1 MRRTIFTKVFGVQL
15 IIIVLLSFLIVF
27 FSFRTIR
34 THHIN
39 TIAGEL
45 HDLAVGLRP
54 RIVSFFEGER
64 WDALDSLVK
73 EMGTELDTRITVIDP
88 NGIVLADSEK
98 DPRDMELHRDRPE
111 FIQAMKDDRGRSLR
125 FSETVQE
132 NMLYVAVPVT
142 MGSDPV
148 AVLRTSLYLSDIENL
163 LGSLR
168 GEIIIL
174 AAVMTVLSL
183 LGALIFSRSLSQP
196 IRQLERGART
206 VGEGNF
212 NVRVLLKSKDE
223 LRELADSF
231 NLMTEKI
238 RTLFEDLSLQKEE
251 LNGIVTSIQEG
262 LLVLDREGR
271 IKRSNQSFRDIVDGE
286 APVGDFYWEV
296 LREPGLIEL
305 VKRVAEERK
314 NRIDEVRIGNR
325 CFLCSITFI
334 PNKEEIVIVLHDI
347 TEIRNLEQV
356 KKDFVANVSHEL
368 RTPLTAIQGFVE
380 TLEEEVNE
388 DQKRYLEVI
397 RRHTDRLANIV
408 GDLAVLSEL
417 EEPRGTVEFEEVDLL
432 RVAEDVLTIFRPKI
446 ESKGLSLKYKIEKPL
461 PHLMGDSFRLEQ
473 LLINLLDNAVKYT
486 EKGEIRLTLSKA
498 DRGVRIEVRDTGI
511 GIPEEDKGRIFERF
525 YVVDKSRSKRMGGTG
540 LGLSIVKH
548 IVLLHNGEIKVESRP
563 GAGTTFMVLLPAQSA

>member
-1 MRRTIFTKVFGVQL
+1 MRRTIFSKVFGVHL
-15 IIIVLLSFLIVF
+15 IIIVLLSFLIVLF
-27 FSFRTIR
+27 AFRTIR
-34 THHIN
+34 AHHID
-39 TIAGEL
+39 TLAGEL
-45 HDLAVGLRP
+45 RDLAVGLRP
-54 RIVSFFEGER
+54 RIMTFFEGEH

-73 EMGTELDTRITVIDP
+73 EMGSELDTRITVIDP
-88 NGIVLADSEK
+88 HGVVLADSEK
-98 DPRDMELHRDRPE
+98 DPKEMELHRDRPE
-111 FIQAMKDDRGRSLR
+111 FIQAMKGEKGRSLR

-132 NMLYVAVPVT
+132 DMLYVAVPVRT
-142 MGSDPV
+142 DEGAV
-148 AVLRTSLYLSDIENL
+148 AVLRTSLYLSDIESL

-168 GEIIIL
+168 VEIIVI

-183 LGALIFSRSLSQP
+183 IGALIFSRTLSRP

-206 VGEGNF
+206 VGGGDF
-212 NVRVLLKSKDE
+212 NVRVLLKGKDE

-262 LLVLDREGR
+262 LLVLDHEGR
-271 IKRSNQSFRDIVDGE
+271 IKLSNQSFRGIVG
-286 APVGDFYWEV
+286 GDTPMGNFYWEV
-296 LREPGLIEL
+296 LREPDLIEL

-314 NRIDEVRIGNR
+314 NRLDEVRIGDR
-325 CFLCSITFI
+325 SFLCSITFI
-334 PNKEEIVIVLHDI
+334 PNKEEIVLVLHDI

-397 RRHTDRLANIV
+397 RRHTDRLTNIV

-417 EEPRGTVEFEEVDLL
+417 EEPRGTVEFEEVDLS

-446 ESKGLSLKYKIEKPL
+446 ESKGLSLKYRVEKPV
-461 PHLMGDSFRLEQ
+461 PRPIGDPFRLEQ

-486 EKGEIRLTLSKA
+486 EKGEIRLMLSVEDGRAK
-498 DRGVRIEVRDTGI
+498 IEVHDTGI
-511 GIPEEDKGRIFERF
+511 GIPEEDIGRIFERF

-548 IVLLHNGEIKVESRP
+548 IVLLHNGEIKVESQL
-563 GAGTTFMVLLPAQSA
+563 GTGTTFTILLPA